1 MSDSHNPV
9 PRLDLAPKLNRPLS
23 LWNPLDYLR
32 LLYWVFFFP
41 QALRWYEDTFC
52 GGFIVYKK
60 MTWRKRWDL
69 LRQNSIQRQLFLQG
83 VVLTVVTLLVIG
95 VIIQRIGISFNWW
108 GAVWNLGWGVVLSVM
123 SGVGLGVGL
132 GLGLGV
138 TFVVGMAMGM
148 GVGSGVAFGVGL
160 SVALSVALGVGSVAN
175 DRVDDSADGEVLE
188 RGNFAD
194 ITKPLEK
201 LAGVVLPVIAL
212 VWLVANIRSIV
223 TILAAFASGFVVA
236 ILRLETWVLGLPLVL
251 LPNGHRQFPHVTPL
265 PLLSLSSQLANWLR
279 RDWETGLHNAN
290 ELLRYTLQFIPV
302 IEAVKQVLSEIPPQE
317 IIFRIAQLAEAPHN
331 WRLVYSVSASLWQ
344 TIKLTHTK
352 TRLNTPARATA
363 AGFWYL
369 HAKNPQKAV
378 EAFDVVRSL
387 LYGEEM
393 LTLAQTLAAFHAAK
407 EPAAIASM
415 QVPAFPKEPFLRPTT
430 WEAIASLRRVVE
442 DMQAVQNSV
451 SRSTRSFALNRALG
465 ELTKLLD
472 TADIIPQAER
482 DLIAGI
488 AKTWRKYLLR
498 VAGEVGEISITQPVR
513 NPYVVGD
520 PVQGKLFVGRE
531 DILRELEQLWVLS
544 NQLQSV
550 VLFGHRRMGK
560 TSILRNTGNC
570 LGSGVKV
577 AYVNLL
583 TVANA
588 SQGVAE
594 VLMAICDAISR
605 EVHGTPPDDTKLLNS
620 PYRTFDRY
628 LKQVE
633 ANLEGGLII
642 ALDEFEEIEELIE
655 AGKIPPDFMGFLRGM
670 VQMSPKIAFAFAG
683 LHTLEEMTADYFHP
697 FFASVITIPVG
708 FLTPATAR
716 QILANPDD
724 DFPLDYTPQ
733 ALDRIY
739 ALTSGQPYLVQLI
752 GFQLVRRYNELVFD
766 MRRPR
771 EPVFSIDDVGAVIN
785 DELFTRGRY
794 YFTGVWG
801 QAARGADYQQAILQ
815 VLAPHAEG
823 LTLGEI
829 ADAAGVESAD
839 ATEALETLKRHDV
852 VAETESRWRIVVE
865 LFRRWVLQ
873 MQAGGQK

>member
-1 MSDSHNPV
+1 V
-9 PRLDLAPKLNRPLS
+9 A
-23 LWNPLDYLR
+23 
-32 LLYWVFFFP
+32 
-41 QALRWYEDTFC
+41 
-52 GGFIVYKK
+52 
-60 MTWRKRWDL
+60 
-69 LRQNSIQRQLFLQG
+69 
-83 VVLTVVTLLVIG
+83 
-95 VIIQRIGISFNWW
+95 W
-108 GAVWNLGWGVVLSVM
+108 G
-123 SGVGLGVGL
+123 
-132 GLGLGV
+132 
-138 TFVVGMAMGM
+138 
-148 GVGSGVAFGVGL
+148 
-160 SVALSVALGVGSVAN
+160 VALGVAW
-175 DRVDDSADGEVLE
+175 
-188 RGNFAD
+188 
-194 ITKPLEK
+194 
-201 LAGVVLPVIAL
+201 GV
-212 VWLVANIRSIV
+212 
-223 TILAAFASGFVVA
+223 G
-236 ILRLETWVLGLPLVL
+236 ILRPDHWLFYL
-251 LPNGHRQFPHVTPL
+251 LLTPL
-265 PLLSLSSQLANWLR
+265 KSWNRRFQLSRLTPFPLPFLCERLINWLR

-290 ELLRYTLQFIPV
+290 QFLAYTLQFIPAFQ
-302 IEAVKQVLSEIPPQE
+302 AVNQVLAETPAEQV
-317 IIFRIAQLAEAPHN
+317 IFRVSQLAEAPYD
-331 WRLVYSVSASLWQ
+331 WQLVLFASASLKAK
-344 TIKLTHTK
+344 IKSQVIAGFLVPFSFFWERQLRVTQ
-352 TRLNTPARATA
+352 TRLDTPARATA

-369 HAKNPQKAV
+369 HAKNPQKAA

-415 QVPAFPKEPFLRPTT
+415 QVPAFPKEPLLRPAT

-442 DMQAVQNSV
+442 DMQAVENSV

-465 ELTKLLD
+465 ELTKILD
-472 TADIIPQAER
+472 TAEIIPQAER
-482 DLIAGI
+482 YLIADI
-488 AKTWRKYLLR
+488 AKNWQESLLR
-498 VAGEVGEISITQPVR
+498 VAGEVGEISITQLVR

-594 VLMAICDAISR
+594 VLMAICDAISSQ
-605 EVHGTPPDDTKLLNS
+605 VHCTPPDETKWLNF
-620 PYRTFDRY
+620 PNRTFGNY

-633 ANLEGGLII
+633 ENLNGGLII
-642 ALDEFEEIEELIE
+642 ALDEFEKIEELIE
-655 AGKIPPDFMGFLRGM
+655 ARKIPPDFMGFLRGM

-683 LHTLEEMTADYFHP
+683 LHTLEEMTEDYFQP
-697 FFASVITIPVG
+697 FFASVIPIKVG
-708 FLTPATAR
+708 LLTPATAR

-724 DFPLDYTPQ
+724 DFPLDYTPE

-771 EPVFSIDDVGAVIN
+771 EPVFGIDDVEAVIN
-785 DELFTRGRY
+785 DEFFTRGRY

-829 ADAAGVESAD
+829 AGAAGVGTAD
-839 ATEALETLKRHDV
+839 ATAALDTLMRHDV
-852 VAETESRWRIVVE
+852 VAKTDSRWRIVVE

-873 MQAGGQK
+873 KFVVGL

>member
-1 MSDSHNPV
+1 MSDNHNPV
-9 PRLDLAPKLNRPLS
+9 PRLDLAPKLKRPLS

-41 QALRWYEDTFC
+41 QALRWYVDTF
-52 GGFIVYKK
+52 GRGYIPAKE
-60 MTWRKRWDL
+60 MNWRKVWEL
-69 LRQNSIQRQLFLQG
+69 LRQNPIQHKLLLQA
-83 VVLTVVTLLVIG
+83 VVVAVVTPLAVSAVLQQIG
-95 VIIQRIGISFNWW
+95 VSIDWFRVALGVAS
-108 GAVWNLGWGVVLSVM
+108 GVALGVGWGVA
-123 SGVGLGVGL
+123 LGV
-132 GLGLGV
+132 
-138 TFVVGMAMGM
+138 A
-148 GVGSGVAFGVGL
+148 SGVAFGVAFG
-160 SVALSVALGVGSVAN
+160 VAWGVG
-175 DRVDDSADGEVLE
+175 
-188 RGNFAD
+188 
-194 ITKPLEK
+194 
-201 LAGVVLPVIAL
+201 
-212 VWLVANIRSIV
+212 
-223 TILAAFASGFVVA
+223 
-236 ILRLETWVLGLPLVL
+236 ILRPDHWLFYL
-251 LPNGHRQFPHVTPL
+251 LLTPL
-265 PLLSLSSQLANWLR
+265 KSWNRRFQLSRLTPFPLPFLSAQLKNCLR

-290 ELLRYTLQFIPV
+290 QLLAYTLQFIP
-302 IEAVKQVLSEIPPQE
+302 AVQAVNHVLAETPAE
-317 IIFRIAQLAEAPHN
+317 RVIFRVAQLAEAPYD
-331 WRLVYSVSASLWQ
+331 WQLVLFASASLNAKIKSRAIEGLLFFFPSRWKRQILARFVTQ
-344 TIKLTHTK
+344 T
-352 TRLNTPARATA
+352 RADTPARATA

-369 HAKNPQKAV
+369 HEKEPEKAA
-378 EAFDVVRSL
+378 EAFAVVRSL

-393 LTLAQTLAAFHAAK
+393 LTLAQTLAAFHTTKA
-407 EPAAIASM
+407 PAAIASM
-415 QVPAFPKEPFLRPTT
+415 QVPAFPKEPLLRPAT

-442 DMQAVQNSV
+442 DMQAVEKSV
-451 SRSTRSFALNRALG
+451 SRCTRSFALNRALG
-465 ELTKLLD
+465 ELTKILD
-472 TADIIPQAER
+472 SADIIPQAER
-482 DLIAGI
+482 YLIADI
-488 AKTWRKYLLR
+488 AKNWREYLLQ

-520 PVQGKLFVGRE
+520 PVEGKLFVGRE

-560 TSILRNTGNC
+560 TSILRNTGSC

-594 VLMAICDAISR
+594 VLMAICDAISSQ
-605 EVHGTPPDDTKLLNS
+605 VHRTPPDDTKWLHFPN
-620 PYRTFDRY
+620 RTFENY

-655 AGKIPPDFMGFLRGM
+655 AGKIPSSFMKFLRAM
-670 VQMSPKIAFAFAG
+670 VQMCPKIAFAFAG
-683 LHTLEEMTADYFHP
+683 LHTLEEMTEDYFHP
-697 FFASVITIPVG
+697 FFASVIPIKVG
-708 FLTPATAR
+708 LLTPATAR

-771 EPVFSIDDVGAVIN
+771 EPVFSIDDVEAVIN

-801 QAARGADYQQAILQ
+801 QAAQGAAGQQAILR

-823 LTLGEI
+823 LTLDTI
-829 ADAAGVESAD
+829 AGAAGVGSGE
-839 ATEALETLKRHDV
+839 ATAALETLKRHDV